1 MMGAGLSSDR
11 RRLLTDSLVALAA
24 LLVLVV
30 PLLFVEQTTT
40 MWVAAGWSALMVS
53 SLALRRV
60 APLYAVAVCA
70 LAGVG
75 MVAQLDSPT
84 PAVVVVLA
92 IIYAVA
98 RNVSSSVSLVL
109 VPIFV
114 AASIA
119 GPLSWLANIEQ
130 DQRFVAGSLLVCL
143 CLTLCSLAYVLGRRI
158 HDLARFETLD
168 REVTEE
174 RFVAGARSQQQ
185 ESELTAERVRNEVAR
200 ELHDVVAHSLSV
212 IVVQAEGAKAL
223 LGKRPEAAG
232 EALDV
237 IARTGRSS
245 INEMR
250 HIVSLLRGD
259 ESASFG
265 PSPGLSDIPAMVS
278 KAGDRIEL
286 EMPET
291 LPLVTESLGL
301 TAFRI
306 VQESVTN
313 FLKHAGSTA
322 RARVSVQCS
331 AEEIRIRVAD
341 DGIGGPGTGDRGG
354 SGLRGMQERV
364 NAMSGTF
371 KAGPRTG
378 GGFQVAATLPM
389 PAQLGRG
396 WLR

>member
-11 RRLLTDSLVALAA
+11 RRLLADSLAALAA

-30 PLLFVEQTTT
+30 PLPVADSSPAT
-40 MWVAAGWSALMVS
+40 WVAVAWSALMVS

-60 APLYAVAVCA
+60 APLFAVAVCA

-84 PAVVVVLA
+84 PAVVVVLVV
-92 IIYAVA
+92 IYSVA
-98 RNVSSSVSLVL
+98 RTVSASVSMVL
-109 VPIFV
+109 VPVFV

-119 GPLSWLANIEQ
+119 GPLSWLGNVEEGE
-130 DQRFVAGSLLVCL
+130 RFVAGSMLVCL
-143 CLTLCSLAYVLGRRI
+143 CLTLCSMAYLLGRRGKEK
-158 HDLARFETLD
+158 ARYEQLE
-168 REVTEE
+168 RELTEE
-174 RFVAGARSQQQ
+174 RFVTDAQKLRQA
-185 ESELTAERVRNEVAR
+185 SELTTERVRNEVAR

-212 IVVQAEGAKAL
+212 IVVQAEGSKAL
-223 LGKRPEAAG
+223 LTKRPEAAA

-237 IARTGRSS
+237 IACTGRNS
-245 INEMR
+245 IGEMR

-259 ESASFG
+259 EGAAFG
-265 PSPGLSDIPAMVS
+265 PSPGLSDIPEMVA

-291 LPLVTESLGL
+291 LPMVPESLGL

-313 FLKHAGSTA
+313 FLKHAGATA
-322 RARVSVQCS
+322 RATVTVESS
-331 AEEIRIRVAD
+331 PEELRIRVAD
-341 DGIGGPGTGDRGG
+341 DGIGGHSGTDGGG
-354 SGLRGMQERV
+354 SGLRGMRERV

-371 KAGPRTG
+371 RAGPRTG
-378 GGFQVAATLPM
+378 GGFDVTAILPL
-389 PAQLGRG
+389 PSQLGRG